1 MGFPTTSLREAL
13 WVKTI
18 FLRCHFSFV
27 LMVPKQRWDKLLV
40 PLRECWG
47 SGPKLGQWSWRY
59 SPPNRQRNNKK
70 PNVQTKAMS
79 ISLTNVID
87 TALKVIN
94 FMETWVHLFLMLCMK
109 MWEVLIHINHFCH
122 PVAYAGFLEGTLLC
136 DWVVSDARCLLFETL
151 FFTRKPLTD
160 TLVIHTWIPGGHF
173 LLKMN
178 EGSLWLL
185 EKQPAAFIAKDKTW
199 TCKWNYNFGKFVS
212 TTICLIVS
220 QGLRMYLARF
230 VITLLNVGF

>member
-13 WVKTI
+13 WVKMI

-109 MWEVLIHINHFCH
+109 MWEVLIHINRFCH

-136 DWVVSDARCLLFETL
+136 DWVVSDARCLPFETL
-151 FFTRKPLTD
+151 FFYPKTSDRHTGYSHLDTRWAFSFK
-160 TLVIHTWIPGGHF
+160 
-173 LLKMN
+173 N
-178 EGSLWLL
+178 EWRESVTSGKTTGSIRC
-185 EKQPAAFIAKDKTW
+185 Q
-199 TCKWNYNFGKFVS
+199 
-212 TTICLIVS
+212 
-220 QGLRMYLARF
+220 R
-230 VITLLNVGF
+230 